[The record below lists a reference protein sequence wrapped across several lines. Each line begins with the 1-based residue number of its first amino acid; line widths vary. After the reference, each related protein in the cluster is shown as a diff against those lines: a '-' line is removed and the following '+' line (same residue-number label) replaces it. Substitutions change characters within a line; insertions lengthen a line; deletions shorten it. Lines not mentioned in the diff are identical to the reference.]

1 MIRGMITT
9 NRNLH
14 ILEKKQE
21 NLSTSVANLNTAGY
35 KEQEIIQSTL
45 LEQNLFNRLDG
56 PELNQ
61 QFNVGGL
68 PLGNQID
75 EVYRDFSQGGIKL
88 TNSATDL
95 AIQGDA
101 FFTVETGTGEVMYTR
116 NGNFTVD
123 AEGFLATQEGH
134 HVLSTTND
142 PIQVGSMDFTVSN
155 NGMVIETEQQL
166 QLTTFADPAAL
177 TSTGDTLFAGN
188 GGVMAGGD
196 SVVLQSAIET
206 ANTNTADVMIDLMQ
220 ISREFEANQKIL
232 QAADQT
238 LQKAVNE
245 LGKV

>member
-35 KEQEIIQSTL
+35 KEQEIIQSSL

-61 QFNVGGL
+61 PFNVGGL
-68 PLGNQID
+68 SLGSQIG
-75 EVYRDFSQGGIKL
+75 EVYRDFSQGGIKA

-101 FFTVETGTGEVMYTR
+101 FFTVDTGAGGVMYTR

-123 AEGFLATQEGH
+123 AEGFLATQDGH
-134 HVLSTTND
+134 QVLSTTND
-142 PIQVGSMDFTVSN
+142 PIQVGSMDFTVSAD
-155 NGMVIETEQQL
+155 GTIMETGQQL
-166 QLTTFADPAAL
+166 QLTTFADTAGL
-177 TSTGDTLFAGN
+177 TSAGDSLFTGG
-188 GGVMAGGD
+188 GGVMAGD

-206 ANTNTADVMIDLMQ
+206 SNTDMADVMIDMMQ
-220 ISREFEANQKIL
+220 ISREYEANQKIL

>member
-45 LEQNLFNRLDG
+45 LEQNLFNHLEGPNLD
-56 PELNQ
+56 Q
-61 QFNVGGL
+61 QLEVGGL

-75 EVYRDFSQGGIKL
+75 EVYRDFSQGGLKQ
-88 TNSATDL
+88 TNSSTDF

-101 FFTVETGTGEVMYTR
+101 FFTVESAAGQVMYTR

-123 AEGFLATQEGH
+123 AGGFLATQDGH
-134 HVLSTTND
+134 QVMSTANT
-142 PIQVGSMDFTVSN
+142 PIQVDSLNFSVGSDGTVL
-155 NGMVIETEQQL
+155 GTGQQL
-166 QLTTFADPAAL
+166 QLTTFADPNGL
-177 TSTGDTLFAGN
+177 TSVGDTLFTGAG
-188 GGVMAGGD
+188 GMMAGD
-196 SVVLQSAIET
+196 SAVLQSALET
-206 ANTNTADVMIDLMQ
+206 ANTNTADVMVDLMG
-220 ISREFEANQKIL
+220 ISREYEANQKVL
-232 QAADQT
+232 HAADQT

>member
-35 KEQEIIQSTL
+35 KEQELIQSTL
-45 LEQNLFNRLDG
+45 LEGNLFNRLEG
-56 PELNQ
+56 PNLNQ
-61 QFNVGGL
+61 PLNVGGL

-75 EVYRDFSQGGIKL
+75 EVYRDFSQGGIKQ
-88 TNSATDL
+88 TNSSTDL
-95 AIQGDA
+95 AIQGEA
-101 FFTVETGTGEVMYTR
+101 FFTVETAGGQVAYTR

-123 AEGFLATQEGH
+123 AAGFLATQDGQQ
-134 HVLSTTND
+134 VLSTTND
-142 PIQVGSMDFTVSN
+142 PIQVNSLQFTIAN
-155 NGMVIETEQQL
+155 DGTILETGQQL
-166 QLTTFADPAAL
+166 QLTTFADPNGL
-177 TSTGDTLFAGN
+177 TSTGDTLFTGD
-188 GGVMAGGD
+188 GGMMAEG
-196 SVVLQSAIET
+196 SVVLQSALET
-206 ANTNTADVMIDLMQ
+206 SNTNIADVMVDVMQ

-245 LGKV
+245 IGKV

>member
-1 MIRGMITT
+1 MIRGFITT

-21 NLSTSVANLNTAGY
+21 NLSTTVANLNTVGY
-35 KEQEIIQSTL
+35 KEQEIIQSSL
-45 LEQNLFNRLDG
+45 VEQNLFNRLDG

-68 PLGNQID
+68 SLGSQID

-88 TNSATDL
+88 TNSSTDL
-95 AIQGDA
+95 ALQGEA
-101 FFTVETGTGEVMYTR
+101 FFTVQTANGETMYTR

-134 HVLSTTND
+134 QVMSTANT
-142 PIQVGSMDFTVSN
+142 PIQVGSMEFTVSTD
-155 NGMVIETEQQL
+155 GTILETGRQL
-166 QLTTFADPAAL
+166 QLTSFADPAGL
-177 TSTGDTLFAGN
+177 TSQGDTLFSGN
-188 GGVMAGGD
+188 GGMMAND
-196 SVVLQSAIET
+196 TAVFQSAVET
-206 ANTNTADVMIDLMQ
+206 ANANTADVMIDLMQ
-220 ISREFEANQKIL
+220 VSREYEANQKIL

>member
-45 LEQNLFNRLDG
+45 LEQNLFNHLAG

-61 QFNVGGL
+61 QFNTGGFS
-68 PLGNQID
+68 LGNQIS
-75 EVYRDFSQGGIKL
+75 EVYRDFSQGSIKL
-88 TNSATDL
+88 TNSSTDL

-101 FFTVETGTGEVMYTR
+101 FFTIETEAGEAMYTR
-116 NGNFTVD
+116 NGNFTTD
-123 AEGFLATQEGH
+123 AEGFLSTQDGQR
-134 HVLSTTND
+134 VLSTANT

-155 NGMVIETEQQL
+155 NGTVIETGQQL

-188 GGVMAGGD
+188 GGVMTGD
-196 SVVLQSAIET
+196 SVVLQSAVET
-206 ANTNTADVMIDLMQ
+206 ANTNTADVMVDLMQ

>member
-1 MIRGMITT
+1 MIRGLITT

-45 LEQNLFNRLDG
+45 LKQNLFNRLNG

-61 QFNVGGL
+61 QLEVGGL

-75 EVYRDFSQGGIKL
+75 EVYRDFSQGGIQL
-88 TNSATDL
+88 TNSSTDL

-101 FFTVETGTGEVMYTR
+101 FFTVETGAGEVMYTR

-123 AEGFLATQEGH
+123 AEGFLATQDGNR
-134 HVLSTTND
+134 VLSTTND

-155 NGMVIETEQQL
+155 NGTVIETGQQL
-166 QLTTFADPAAL
+166 QLTTFADPAGL

-188 GGVMAGGD
+188 GGVMTGD
-196 SVVLQSAIET
+196 SVVLQSAIEG
-206 ANTNTADVMIDLMQ
+206 ANTNTADVMVDLMQ